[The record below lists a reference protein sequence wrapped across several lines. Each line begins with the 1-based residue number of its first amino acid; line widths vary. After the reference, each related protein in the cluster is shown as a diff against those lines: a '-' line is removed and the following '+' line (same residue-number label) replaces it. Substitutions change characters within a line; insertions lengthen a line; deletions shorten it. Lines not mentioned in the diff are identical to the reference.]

1 MKIAIIGSRKG
12 IPPYIVTLYISTL
25 PPDTII
31 VSGGATGVDL
41 TAEDAAIYRGLKTMI
56 FRPNF
61 TLYPGNE
68 AYFKRNEQI
77 AEACDEMV
85 AFHNGYSRGTKHAI
99 ACAKS
104 LNKPVT
110 IFSYPKESGK

>member
-1 MKIAIIGSRKG
+1 MKIAIVGSRKG
-12 IPPYIVTLYISTL
+12 VPLHEVTDYISTL
-25 PPDTII
+25 PSDTTI
-31 VSGGATGVDL
+31 VSGGAIGVDQ
-41 TAEDAAIYRGLKTMI
+41 TAENAAIYRGLNTII
-56 FRPNF
+56 FLPNF
-61 TLYPGNE
+61 TLYPGNQ

-85 AFHNGYSRGTKHAI
+85 AFHNGYSRGTKHTI
-99 ACAKS
+99 ACVKS